1 MALIAA
7 LVTKYTNRRGKW
19 LHARRSLEMDPPPV
33 SIPWAQRALDEQLVD
48 IKLRRAIVVP
58 NTKIAF
64 LARLAFGD
72 GDYRVFY
79 EDKAAALQWLS
90 EEH

>member
-7 LVTKYTNRRGKW
+7 LVTCYTNRREKW
-19 LHARRSLEMDPPPV
+19 LHARRSLYPPPV
-33 SIPWAQRALDEQLVD
+33 SIPWVQHALDEQLVD

-64 LARLAFGD
+64 L
-72 GDYRVFY
+72 V
-79 EDKAAALQWLS
+79 LS